1 MKKIIA
7 ALAILVMSALIV
19 PAWADSE
26 TPQGGSSDEQLIK
39 SIIEL
44 KRSVDLLHM

>member
-26 TPQGGSSDEQLIK
+26 TSQGGILTNNSSNQL
-39 SIIEL
+39 SNLSEA
-44 KRSVDLLHM
+44 